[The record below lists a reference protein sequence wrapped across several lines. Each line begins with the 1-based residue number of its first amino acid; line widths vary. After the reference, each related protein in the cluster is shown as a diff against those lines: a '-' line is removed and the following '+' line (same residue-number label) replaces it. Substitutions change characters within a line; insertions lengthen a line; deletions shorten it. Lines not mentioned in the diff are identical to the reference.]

1 MRLSSLAG
9 RSPADLLLAGTL
21 LLAVGLLFYL
31 GLARN
36 ALQPLLLALHREG
49 WHRVVL
55 EPAVALGYLGLGLSA
70 LRVALWAAYRPTP
83 PVAPDH
89 APMLTVVIPAYNEG
103 AMVGRSIDSVARAHY
118 PPERLQI
125 LAVDDG
131 SRDDTWE
138 HMQRAA
144 ARHPLLVRTLRLPAN
159 RGKRAALAAGF
170 AEARGEVLVTI
181 DSDSV
186 IEPGTLLAMVAPFR
200 DPRVGAVAG
209 RVAVL
214 NRFEG
219 LIPRMLHVRYALSF
233 DFLRAAQS
241 TLGNVVCC
249 PGALSAYR
257 ASAVRRALPAWLGQR
272 FLGQPCTIGEDRAMT
287 NHMFALGYDVRYQGD
302 AVVHTMAP
310 TTYRGLCKMF
320 LRWSR
325 SQVREDWRL
334 LGLLRMRPVP
344 ARLVASL
351 DLLTTDLG
359 YVFGLGALALALHAA
374 VGEPRVLG
382 YMALA
387 VLLGAA
393 PGALYFLRLE
403 RSLECLY
410 GIAYGLFS
418 AFALFWIMP
427 YAAVTVRARG
437 WLTR

>member
-1 MRLSSLAG
+1 MRLSSAAG
-9 RSPADLLLAGTL
+9 REPADLLLAGAL

-31 GLARN
+31 GLARH
-36 ALQPLLLALHREG
+36 ALEPLLLALHREG
-49 WHRVVL
+49 WRRIVL
-55 EPAVALGYLGLGLSA
+55 EPALVLGYLGLGLSA
-70 LRVALWAAYRPTP
+70 LRVALWAAYQ
-83 PVAPDH
+83 PVACASH
-89 APMLTVVIPAYNEG
+89 AEAPMLTVVIPAYNEG
-103 AMVGRSIDSVARAHY
+103 AMVARSIDSVAGADY
-118 PPERLQI
+118 PPGRLQV

-144 ARHPLLVRTLRLPAN
+144 ARHPGIVRTLRFAAN

-170 AEARGEVLVTI
+170 REARGEVLVTI

-200 DPRVGAVAG
+200 DARVGAVAG

-214 NRFEG
+214 NRFQG

-257 ASAVRRALPAWLGQR
+257 ASAVRRALPAWLDQR

-287 NHMFALGYDVRYQGD
+287 NHMFELGYDVRYQSN

-310 TTYRGLCKMF
+310 TSYRGLCRMF

-325 SQVREDWRL
+325 SQLREDWRL
-334 LGLLRMRPVP
+334 LGLLGSRPLP
-344 ARLVASL
+344 ERLVAGL
-351 DLLTTDLG
+351 ELLATDLG
-359 YVFGLGALALALHAA
+359 YVFGLGALALAAHAA

-382 YMALA
+382 YMAAA
-387 VLLGAA
+387 VALGAA
-393 PGALYFLRLE
+393 PGALYFLRME
-403 RSLECLY
+403 RSMEWLY
-410 GIAYGLFS
+410 GLAYGYFS
-418 AFALFWIMP
+418 ALALFWIMP